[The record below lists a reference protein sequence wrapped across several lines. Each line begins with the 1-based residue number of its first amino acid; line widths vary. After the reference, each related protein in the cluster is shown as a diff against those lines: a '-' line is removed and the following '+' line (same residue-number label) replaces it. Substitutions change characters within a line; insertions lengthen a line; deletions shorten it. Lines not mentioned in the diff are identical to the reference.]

1 MSLHTSITPLDTG
14 PLPSACVIEDEPVIR
29 KVIRNS
35 LRERD
40 YPVAGFESAEA
51 FLSGAQAGPQL
62 LVVDK
67 NLPGMSGID
76 LVENLRKQ
84 GYPFEAIL
92 ITGYADQDSAID
104 AVRLGFYRYIR
115 KPFDLDVLLDHVDG
129 AARRLSRQAVMEADL
144 DPAGALFSQYALLG
158 RLAHEINNPLDLV
171 QNNITFL
178 SQQLPTLGL
187 GQTDQFKQL
196 ANSLLEMGIGAG
208 RLCKVEHALNRIAT
222 VNPRHAMPTDA
233 QTLVETQAVTAQ
245 DRTGFCGRVVHY
257 FEDDLPVLALNA
269 SLTGHIVLTSFVEL
283 MHTAN
288 RLGQRSAPALA
299 VRCRSDQGCLLVS
312 LRLEGEDDPANRLAV
327 AEADLYKRAVVTE
340 ENSSLDLTICRSL
353 LVASGGELTGSWRDE
368 GCTALNLVI
377 PAEPLASTS

>member
-1 MSLHTSITPLDTG
+1 LSLLTSIAPLDTG
-14 PLPSACVIEDEPVIR
+14 PLPSAYVIEDEPVIR

-51 FLSGAQAGPQL
+51 FLSKAQAGPQL

-84 GYPFEAIL
+84 GHPFEAIL

-129 AARRLSRQAVMEADL
+129 AARRLARQTVVGADL
-144 DPAGALFSQYALLG
+144 DRADALFSQYALLG
-158 RLAHEINNPLDLV
+158 RLAHEINNPLDFV

-187 GQTDQFKQL
+187 GPTDQFKQL
-196 ANSLLEMGIGAG
+196 ANALLEMGIGAG
-208 RLCKVEHALNRIAT
+208 RLCKVGHALSRVAT

-233 QTLVETQAVTAQ
+233 QTLIETQAVTAQ
-245 DRTGFCGRVVHY
+245 DRTGFCGRVVRH
-257 FEDDLPVLALNA
+257 FDQDLPTLALNA
-269 SLTGHIVLTSFVEL
+269 SLTGHIVLTALVEL

-288 RLGQRSAPALA
+288 RLGRRSAPAVT
-299 VRCRSDQGCLLVS
+299 VRCRSEQGCLLVS
-312 LRLEGEDDPANRLAV
+312 LRVEGEETSAKRLADSDL
-327 AEADLYKRAVVTE
+327 DLYKRAVVTE

-353 LVASGGELTGSWRDE
+353 LVASGGELTGYWQE
-368 GCTALNLVI
+368 KGCVALSLVI
-377 PAEPLASTS
+377 PAEAVASAS